1 MRATLLRTATELRD
15 ACETAEGRIAVAEHA
30 IPTLIGLL
38 RDPEAADHAA
48 AAVELITVRNRR
60 VRNQLVKLAVI
71 DAGGIPPLV
80 ALLSVASATSGT
92 VERAACT
99 LCEMSSDGNVH
110 EAICRAGGVPSLVAL
125 LSSSEASEVTQ
136 IGALRTLSRI
146 AESSADAVYKA
157 GAIAP
162 AVALLSR
169 AVDRRRSI
177 RPSTSNRFNASAEW
191 LRERIGCFGF
201 RVDTCAVMLLHDL
214 ILILGGPACQE
225 DIREAG
231 AIPPLVALLARTY
244 PDTHEGR
251 IIGVDTRTR
260 HALSVLYEL
269 TFSDPD
275 AVLNA
280 FVGAPL
286 HPGYLHCSRDN
297 FHLRLD
303 PIATARL
310 QRAEASED
318 ASALRAAIIVATYL
332 KLDNA
337 AVKRATAL
345 LHELEAEAKRQVRR
359 ESLGL
364 GHVKTPQEFICPIT
378 FAKMVE
384 PVVASDGH
392 SYERDAI
399 ERVMGKGNGLSPLTR
414 EPLTGLFPNLN
425 LRKRIR
431 DYDEEVLQMCETA
444 ATVASAMEQAKTEGA
459 VDSSAAKWARRT
471 PDA

>member
-1 MRATLLRTATELRD
+1 MAAGVMAEARVRATLLRTATELRD

-177 RPSTSNRFNASAEW
+177 RPSTSNRFMRRFYYGA
-191 LRERIGCFGF
+191 RR
-201 RVDTCAVMLLHDL
+201 DCA
-214 ILILGGPACQE
+214 C
-225 DIREAG
+225 
-231 AIPPLVALLARTY
+231 
-244 PDTHEGR
+244 
-251 IIGVDTRTR
+251 
-260 HALSVLYEL
+260 
-269 TFSDPD
+269 
-275 AVLNA
+275 
-280 FVGAPL
+280 AP
-286 HPGYLHCSRDN
+286 
-297 FHLRLD
+297 
-303 PIATARL
+303 
-310 QRAEASED
+310 
-318 ASALRAAIIVATYL
+318 
-332 KLDNA
+332 
-337 AVKRATAL
+337 
-345 LHELEAEAKRQVRR
+345 
-359 ESLGL
+359 SLGKHDHL
-364 GHVKTPQEFICPIT
+364 GSISSLTPLFSRRTGAVWSRAGRRQTRNRSVWCMSI
-378 FAKMVE
+378 
-384 PVVASDGH
+384 
-392 SYERDAI
+392 
-399 ERVMGKGNGLSPLTR
+399 GLSPVEKESCTCQCS
-414 EPLTGLFPNLN
+414 
-425 LRKRIR
+425 
-431 DYDEEVLQMCETA
+431 V
-444 ATVASAMEQAKTEGA
+444 
-459 VDSSAAKWARRT
+459 
-471 PDA
+471 

>member
-1 MRATLLRTATELRD
+1 MAEARVCATLLRTATELRD

-38 RDPEAADHAA
+38 RDREAADHAA

-71 DAGGIPPLV
+71 NAGGIPPLV
-80 ALLSVASATSGT
+80 ALLSVAGATSGT

-99 LCEMSSDGNVH
+99 LCEMSSEVDGNVH

-157 GAIAP
+157 GAIAQ

-169 AVDRRRSI
+169 AVDRCRFI
-177 RPSTSNRFNASAEW
+177 CPSTRNRFSASAEW
-191 LRERIGCFGF
+191 LRERIGYVGF
-201 RVDTCAVMLLHDL
+201 RVDSCAALLLRDL
-214 ILILGGPACQE
+214 AILGGPACRE
-225 DIREAG
+225 AIREAG
-231 AIPPLVALLARTY
+231 AIPPLVALL
-244 PDTHEGR
+244 
-251 IIGVDTRTR
+251 TRTDP
-260 HALSVLYEL
+260 HKYKGYALSALYAL
-269 TFSDPD
+269 ASSDPD
-275 AVLNA
+275 AVLDA
-280 FVGAPL
+280 FVDAPL
-286 HPGYLHCSRDN
+286 HARYLDDR
-297 FHLRLD
+297 FHSMLD

-310 QRAEASED
+310 QRAEAGED
-318 ASALRAAIIVATYL
+318 AAALRAAIHAATYL
-332 KLDNA
+332 KFDKA

-345 LHELEAEAKRQVRR
+345 LHELEAEAKRQARR

-364 GHVKTPQEFICPIT
+364 GHVKTPNEFICPIT
-378 FAKMVE
+378 CAKMVE

-399 ERVMGKGNGLSPLTR
+399 EQVMCKGNGLSPLTR
-414 EPLTGLFPNLN
+414 EPLTGVFPNLN

-431 DYDEEVLQMCETA
+431 DHDEEVLQMCETA
-444 ATVASAMEQAKTEGA
+444 ATVGSATERAKTEGA
-459 VDSSAAKWARRT
+459 ADRSSVAKRARRT
-471 PDA
+471 PAA